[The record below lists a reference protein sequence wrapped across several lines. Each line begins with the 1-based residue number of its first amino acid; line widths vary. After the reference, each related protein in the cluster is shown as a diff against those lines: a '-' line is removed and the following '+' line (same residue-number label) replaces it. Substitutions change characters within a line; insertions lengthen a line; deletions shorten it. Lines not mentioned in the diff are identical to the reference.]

1 MSFTDFHVHTSPGL
15 VPRHH
20 SDAEIGGLLN
30 AAGVASFVL
39 KAHEGSTAERAILA
53 GCGAVGSITL
63 NSPVGGANP
72 DAVMVAASLGSRV
85 VWLPTVSAQA
95 HQAARDD
102 AALAVHRGLDFRCV
116 PVCEDGRLLDQWHD
130 VLDVVAEHDMVLASG
145 HVTMDEALEVFRVA
159 RRRGVQRF
167 LVNHPMMPFLGW
179 RKDHVDA
186 LVELGA
192 YVEVGVLADLLAPDA
207 ESPTVHLA
215 DNYPSSLIVFGSDL
229 GHRDYPDVEPAMEEW
244 LLAADTA
251 LGARLVDRITSK
263 NGEELLIR

>member
-15 VPRHH
+15 IPRHH
-20 SDAEIGGLLN
+20 SDTEIGKVLN
-30 AAGVASFVL
+30 DAGVGTFVL

-72 DAVMVAASLGSRV
+72 DAVMVAAGLGARV
-85 VWLPTVSAQA
+85 VWLPTVSALA

-102 AALAVHRGLDFRCV
+102 SALAVHRGLDFRCV
-116 PVCEDGRLLDQWHD
+116 PVCDGDRVLEQWYD

-159 RRRGVQRF
+159 RSRGVQRF
-167 LVNHPMMPFLGW
+167 LVNHPMMQFLGW
-179 RKDHVDA
+179 RPDHVDA

-192 YVEVGVLADLLAPDA
+192 YVEVGVLADLHGTDA
-207 ESPTVHLA
+207 TSPTVHLA
-215 DNYPSSLIVFGSDL
+215 QNYPTSLIVFGSDL
-229 GHRDYPDVEPAMEEW
+229 GHRDYPDVEPAMDDW
-244 LLAADTA
+244 VVGADAA
-251 LGARLVDRITSK
+251 LGARLVDQITAH
-263 NGEELLIR
+263 NGEELLTR

>member
-1 MSFTDFHVHTSPGL
+1 
-15 VPRHH
+15 
-20 SDAEIGGLLN
+20 
-30 AAGVASFVL
+30 
-39 KAHEGSTAERAILA
+39 
-53 GCGAVGSITL
+53 
-63 NSPVGGANP
+63 
-72 DAVMVAASLGSRV
+72 
-85 VWLPTVSAQA
+85 
-95 HQAARDD
+95 
-102 AALAVHRGLDFRCV
+102 
-116 PVCEDGRLLDQWHD
+116 
-130 VLDVVAEHDMVLASG
+130 MVLASG